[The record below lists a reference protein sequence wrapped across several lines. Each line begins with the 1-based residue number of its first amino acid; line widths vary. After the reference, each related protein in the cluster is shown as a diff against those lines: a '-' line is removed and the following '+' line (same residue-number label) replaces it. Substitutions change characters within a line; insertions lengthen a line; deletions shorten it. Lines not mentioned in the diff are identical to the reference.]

1 MIPFIWHSGK
11 GQIIATVNTLVVARG
26 LGVTPK
32 CSTRLFWF
40 FFLSDR
46 TVYPD
51 CCGDYTILYMD
62 KTHTTI
68 LYSINLKTKT
78 KQRSQPIPPESF
90 PMCMSINRTIL
101 Y

>member
-1 MIPFIWHSGK
+1 MAFWKRPKYSNSEHISGCQRFGCNSK
-11 GQIIATVNTLVVARG
+11 VQHKIV
-26 LGVTPK
+26 
-32 CSTRLFWF
+32 LFF
-40 FFLSDR
+40 VLSDR